1 VAGGTV
7 ARRQWACRAR
17 VAHNCRFE

>member
-1 VAGGTV
+1 MAGGTV

-17 VAHNCRFE
+17 VAHNRRFE